1 MVRHILH
8 LLQVSSQILFCAH
21 LERNQ
26 NKYKMVTEKFCYWS
40 WKTLDGNP
48 GNVFRN
54 LSNTFITN
62 AIMPHFSACLA
73 C

>member
-26 NKYKMVTEKFCYWS
+26 NKMF
-40 WKTLDGNP
+40 KTNIKWLLKN
-48 GNVFRN
+48 F
-54 LSNTFITN
+54 
-62 AIMPHFSACLA
+62 AIGHGKLWMGILEMFLEIYRILL
-73 C
+73 

>member
-1 MVRHILH
+1 
-8 LLQVSSQILFCAH
+8 
-21 LERNQ
+21 
-26 NKYKMVTEKFCYWS
+26 MVTEKFCYWS
-40 WKTLDGNP
+40 WKTLDGKP